1 MKKIEDIQVT
11 FIWGG
16 KEATA
21 FADVIYKTHR
31 VDIGPQGHREHY
43 MADVPYDMDI
53 SRVEVMIDGKEIKD
67 EENLTE
73 FATQLLLEEADYQLC
88 EMV

>member
-1 MKKIEDIQVT
+1 MKKIQDITVT

-31 VDIGPQGHREHY
+31 IDIGPQGHREHY
-43 MADVPYDMDI
+43 MADVPYDMDL
-53 SRVEVMIDGKEIKD
+53 VNLEVLIDGNKIKD
-67 EENLTE
+67 DDNLRE
-73 FATQLLLEEADYQLC
+73 FASQLLLEEADYQLC
-88 EMV
+88 EMA

>member
-1 MKKIEDIQVT
+1 MKKLEDITVT

-43 MADVPYDMDI
+43 MADVPYDMDLAKI
-53 SRVEVMIDGKEIKD
+53 EVLIDGQEVKD
-67 EENLTE
+67 DENLTE

-88 EMV
+88 EMA

>member
-1 MKKIEDIQVT
+1 MKKLEDITVT

-31 VDIGPQGHREHY
+31 VDIGPQGHRESY
-43 MADVPYDMDI
+43 MADVPYDMDL
-53 SRVEVMIDGKEIKD
+53 SRIEVMIDGKQIKD
-67 EENLTE
+67 DENLKE